1 MKDLLSPRER
11 METVLQHRTP
21 DRVPATMHARGEIQR
36 RLMERFSV
44 SKFDDVLDILGA
56 RLYADFEPEL
66 IFPEYQ
72 KRVTGTVRGDCP
84 FAGKSVIF
92 HDEHTFED
100 PWGVIRR
107 IGSDGKYV
115 EWVSGPLAEKDM
127 LEQYPFPGAENI
139 PRLSELSDKIEA
151 AKKEGLYTRVFVP
164 NPYKSAWYLRG
175 MENLLMDYMLD
186 PEYIGSLY
194 KKISEFWILVLSRF
208 VQAGID
214 MIAIEGDIAMQ
225 DRIIM
230 GADCWRKHDKP
241 VLKEMIMSCRKIN
254 PEVTTFFHSD
264 GNIMPVMADL
274 IETGFQVIDSLQP
287 ECMDPYEV
295 KQKFGAQIVLHGCGS
310 LQHTLPHGT
319 PDDCRKEVKEL
330 IEGCGKNGGLVLRP
344 SNMIGFDVP
353 LENITAWFETARDY
367 QL

>member
-1 MKDLLSPRER
+1 
-11 METVLQHRTP
+11 
-21 DRVPATMHARGEIQR
+21 
-36 RLMERFSV
+36 MERFAV
-44 SKFDDVLDILGA
+44 SNFDDVLDILGA

-72 KRVTGTVRGDCP
+72 KRVNGTVQGDCP
-84 FAGKSVIF
+84 FAGKSMIF
-92 HDEHTFED
+92 HDERTFED

-107 IGSDGKYV
+107 IGRDGKYL
-115 EWVSGPLAEKDM
+115 EWVSGPLVEKDM
-127 LEQYPFPGAENI
+127 LEHYSFPGAENI
-139 PRLSELSDKIEA
+139 PPLSELSSKIQS
-151 AKKEGLYTRVFVP
+151 AKGKGLYTRVFVP
-164 NPYKSAWYLRG
+164 NPYKSAWYMRG

-186 PEYIGSLY
+186 PEYVNELY
-194 KKISEFWILVLSRF
+194 TRISGFWNKVLTRF

-230 GADCWRKHDKP
+230 GADRWREHDKP
-241 VLKEMIMSCRKIN
+241 VLKKMIMSCRKIN
-254 PEVTTFFHSD
+254 PGITTFFHSD
-264 GNIMPVMADL
+264 GDIMPVMTDL

-287 ECMDPYEV
+287 ECIDPYEV
-295 KQKFGAQIVLHGCGS
+295 KQKFGGQIVLHGCGS
-310 LQHTLPHGT
+310 LQHTLPLGT
-319 PDDCRKEVKEL
+319 PDDCRREVKQL

-367 QL
+367 RL